1 MIKIKGNQKRNIEM
15 DLVPLINIV
24 FLLLIFF
31 MLTSSSISGVLQAE
45 LPEALSASKVPG
57 KNIVIKVSQT
67 GLLEVNGSAIGLD
80 ELQSHVEQ
88 VLAQTKTKVVE
99 IHGDKNIK
107 FELFGGVIGKIRR
120 AGVEDFIFATDK
132 PQKH

>member
-57 KNIVIKVSQT
+57 KNIVPTSPTLALLSFPIQNMGSVSLIKS
-67 GLLEVNGSAIGLD
+67 
-80 ELQSHVEQ
+80 
-88 VLAQTKTKVVE
+88 
-99 IHGDKNIK
+99 
-107 FELFGGVIGKIRR
+107 R
-120 AGVEDFIFATDK
+120 
-132 PQKH
+132 